1 MATIATSLMKV
12 FLRVIILF
20 SNGTI
25 LLTPTALR
33 TLSRWLSKV
42 RDDELIRWY
51 LGTLQGINAAEN
63 LRPAD
68 S

>member
-1 MATIATSLMKV
+1 MV
-12 FLRVIILF
+12 
-20 SNGTI
+20 
-25 LLTPTALR
+25 
-33 TLSRWLSKV
+33 SKV
-42 RDDELIRWY
+42 RDNELIRWY